1 MKIKNLINRICFSI
15 TLWLYLKDVNKQI
28 DEWQREL
35 DEIKRRIM
43 NHE

>member
-1 MKIKNLINRICFSI
+1 MRIKNLINRICFSI

-35 DEIKRRIM
+35 DEIKRRIR
-43 NHE
+43 

>member
-28 DEWQREL
+28 DKWQREL
-35 DEIKRRIM
+35 DEIKRRIR
-43 NHE
+43 